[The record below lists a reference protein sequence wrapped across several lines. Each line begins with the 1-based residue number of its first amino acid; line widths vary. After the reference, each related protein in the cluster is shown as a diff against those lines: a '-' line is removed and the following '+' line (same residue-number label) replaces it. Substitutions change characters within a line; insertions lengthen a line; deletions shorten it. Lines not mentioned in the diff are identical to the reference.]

1 MDKENFII
9 NEISIKKN
17 LHHIN
22 NFSNYTISLI
32 SDIIQ
37 YASNSADIRFNNIE
51 IYLRDA
57 MEFTFNVLKIL
68 VECNENKVKMIET
81 LMKID
86 EKIESLK
93 VFTDEIRLRQ
103 ILLNLFYFQMLLN
116 SQYQAISKSKLII
129 LIKRLLL
136 K

>member
-1 MDKENFII
+1 
-9 NEISIKKN
+9 
-17 LHHIN
+17 
-22 NFSNYTISLI
+22 
-32 SDIIQ
+32 
-37 YASNSADIRFNNIE
+37 
-51 IYLRDA
+51 